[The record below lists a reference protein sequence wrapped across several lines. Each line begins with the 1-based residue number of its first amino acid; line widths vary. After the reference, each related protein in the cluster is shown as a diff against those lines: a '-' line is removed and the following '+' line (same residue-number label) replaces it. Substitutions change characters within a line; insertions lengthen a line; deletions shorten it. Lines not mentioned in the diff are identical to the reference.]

1 MNVNIGLQKNDIPN
15 GYSTICE
22 WLKYDGIY
30 EKINLYENFESIRTE
45 ELDNKSES
53 YANSLAENWSLNILQ

>member
-1 MNVNIGLQKNDIPN
+1 MMVEVINSFGDLKN
-15 GYSTICE
+15 
-22 WLKYDGIY
+22 
-30 EKINLYENFESIRTE
+30 KIAVVYRYFGKLRVDLYENFESIRTE

>member
-1 MNVNIGLQKNDIPN
+1 MMVEVINSFGVMKNKRAVVYRYFGKLRLD
-15 GYSTICE
+15 
-22 WLKYDGIY
+22 
-30 EKINLYENFESIRTE
+30 LYENFESIRTE